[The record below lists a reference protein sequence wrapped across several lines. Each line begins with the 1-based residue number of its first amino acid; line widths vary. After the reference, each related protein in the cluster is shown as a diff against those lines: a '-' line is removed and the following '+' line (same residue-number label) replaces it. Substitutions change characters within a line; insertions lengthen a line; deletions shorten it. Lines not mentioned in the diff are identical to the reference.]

1 MLLRQVRLLGAVLGL
16 TNIIFIFDCQAIA
29 ISSELLSA
37 LPYYL
42 PEVMRKMVLPITH
55 VEKVVLS
62 RLGKSGAILGAASQ
76 AVFQF
81 FQDTA
86 HAMEPGQ

>member
-1 MLLRQVRLLGAVLGL
+1 
-16 TNIIFIFDCQAIA
+16 
-29 ISSELLSA
+29 
-37 LPYYL
+37 
-42 PEVMRKMVLPITH
+42 MRKMVLPITH

>member
-1 MLLRQVRLLGAVLGL
+1 MDRFLTYLAVGL

-42 PEVMRKMVLPITH
+42 PEVMRKMVLPSPTW
-55 VEKVVLS
+55 KGGAL

>member
-1 MLLRQVRLLGAVLGL
+1 
-16 TNIIFIFDCQAIA
+16 
-29 ISSELLSA
+29 
-37 LPYYL
+37 
-42 PEVMRKMVLPITH
+42 MVSDMEIRIKKRYVNEFTH

>member
-1 MLLRQVRLLGAVLGL
+1 MDRFLTYLAVGL

-62 RLGKSGAILGAASQ
+62 RLGKSGAILGAANQ